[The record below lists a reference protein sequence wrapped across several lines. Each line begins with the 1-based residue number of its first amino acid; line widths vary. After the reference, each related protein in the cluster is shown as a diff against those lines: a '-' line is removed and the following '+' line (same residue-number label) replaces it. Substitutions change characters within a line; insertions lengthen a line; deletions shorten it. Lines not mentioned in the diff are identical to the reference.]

1 MSFLLDLVA
10 RVARQ
15 QAGSHRNLQSPWRSR
30 PNLSLFAPEFFPRLL
45 IHVDERRNVKR
56 HGVTGRA

>member
-15 QAGSHRNLQSPWRSR
+15 QAGSHRNMQSLWRSR
-30 PNLSLFAPEFFPRLL
+30 PKLVAPKLFPRLL
-45 IHVDERRNVKR
+45 ILVDEELYVKR
-56 HGVTGRA
+56 HRVTSRD